1 MRHIFRIIVTLY
13 AAGGLAAS
21 DAIAA
26 NASSSNGYSSPRLA
40 RLAHELQT
48 GDRQAL
54 DAFWKTMNGN
64 APLVESIDG
73 DHRRRQVTFV
83 WRASNG
89 TTRVTM
95 MGGLPGANLLKPLT
109 RLAGT
114 DLWHLSEAHSTEARF
129 QYVFQING
137 PEAVPMESSAIL
149 KEVQQN
155 PPRRDPFNAR
165 TYAGSSYIELPDA
178 PGQPWIEKRAG
189 IPAGRK
195 SRETFQSR
203 ILGAEYSLSIYTPAA
218 YEKDDTRCWLMIAFD
233 GGFNMMDVTLDNLLA
248 AGKIPRMVVVGVRN
262 ISSQSRQRDLN
273 CSEEFAGFVAT
284 ELAPWARRVYR
295 VYADPAH
302 TIVGGT
308 SLGGKMAAYCGL
320 KHSDVFGKVLS
331 QSGSFLTAARQE
343 SPTPLWDGEA
353 PGLLTAQFL
362 RSPRLPLEFY
372 MDVGR
377 YETTLPFSH
386 LLETRRF
393 RDVLEAKGYRVTYA
407 EFVGGHNEVCW
418 RGTFADGIMALTGK
432 Q

>member
-109 RLAGT
+109 RLADT

-165 TYAGSSYIELPDA
+165 TYAGWSYLELPDA
-178 PGQPWIEKRAG
+178 PRQPWIEKRPG
-189 IPAGRK
+189 IPSGRK
-195 SRETFQSR
+195 TRETFQSR